1 LYRYQIISGEEM
13 TSAIISNMRPKVKPI
28 PIRWMILTRILTR
41 DGRELKRI
49 RIHTMSMIPM
59 PIAAFFISCALGAR
73 DSTSVTV
80 R

>member
-1 LYRYQIISGEEM
+1 LYRYQIIRGDET
-13 TSAIISNMRPKVKPI
+13 TSAIISNIRPKVKPI
-28 PIRWMILTRILTR
+28 PIRRIILSRMLIR
-41 DGRELKRI
+41 EGRELKRI
-49 RIHTMSMIPM
+49 RIPAMSMMPI